1 MLVAAWLKHAGSL
14 GQAIRPNALADP
26 HGRWYAWLA
35 GEAGA
40 ITSIRRHLVKDLGID
55 RKCVSFMGYWKRGR
69 AEGS

>member
-1 MLVAAWLKHAGSL
+1 G
-14 GQAIRPNALADP
+14 P

-55 RKCVSFMGYWKRGR
+55 RKCVSFMGYWKQGR